1 MGSYFSSSPG
11 KQLRAA
17 VRNDLPTVEAI
28 IAAQGDKAS
37 ELINTPDAKY
47 GITVVHEA
55 AQFPEMLKV
64 LLAAGSSNKRTVPAK
79 YSGSTGMGE
88 NVTPIFY
95 AISYETYS
103 TFGCGFSRTDN
114 EHIPK
119 GTSIECIKM
128 LIAAGASLS
137 EKTGSTAA
145 TTLHAAITCAQPEAV
160 KVLVEAGADPLA
172 KDAFLTC
179 VAHAKQLVD
188 DPVIYDATK
197 EVAYRKIAEFLT
209 KQTN

>member
-1 MGSYFSSSPG
+1 MGCISSVPSPG

-17 VRNDLPTVEAI
+17 AIRNDLPAVKAI
-28 IAAQGDKAS
+28 IAEQGDNAAT
-37 ELINTPDAKY
+37 LINTPDAKF

-64 LLAAGSSNKRTVPAK
+64 LLAAGGDANKRTVPAK

-119 GTSIECIKM
+119 GTSEDCSKNCC
-128 LIAAGASLS
+128 S
-137 EKTGSTAA
+137 EY
-145 TTLHAAITCAQPEAV
+145 
-160 KVLVEAGADPLA
+160 
-172 KDAFLTC
+172 
-179 VAHAKQLVD
+179 D
-188 DPVIYDATK
+188 DPK
-197 EVAYRKIAEFLT
+197 
-209 KQTN
+209 